1 MGKSFLGIN
10 GLKKLLE
17 SRLRDALD
25 LHALLGLLALQAVLA
40 LLSSLTSF
48 VLLELGTGDGNTTDE
63 FSEKIQTAFDTPHP
77 TPTHPTR
84 PLLALLALH

>member
-1 MGKSFLGIN
+1 MGESFLGID

-17 SRLRDALD
+17 SRLTDALD
-25 LHALLGLLALQAVLA
+25 LLALLALLGLLALQAVLA

-63 FSEKIQTAFDTPHP
+63 FSEKIQTAFDTKIDDQI
-77 TPTHPTR
+77 
-84 PLLALLALH
+84 